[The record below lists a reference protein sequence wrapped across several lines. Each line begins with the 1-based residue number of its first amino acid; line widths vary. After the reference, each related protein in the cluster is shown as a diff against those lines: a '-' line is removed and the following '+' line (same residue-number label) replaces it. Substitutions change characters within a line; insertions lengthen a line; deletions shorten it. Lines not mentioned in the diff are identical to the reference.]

1 MSGEYVPEWNIGI
14 CRPGGKGV
22 HFGAGLKEKV
32 AMWLVAFFHGEGNES
47 VIASALE
54 KAYIR
59 QMPASS
65 KEQAEV
71 RQMSAFGK
79 EQDEVRQMSAFG
91 LEQAEVRQMSAS
103 GQEKAEVR
111 QIYAFGL
118 EQAEVR
124 LMSASGQEQAEVR
137 STPVTAK
144 EKTGGGPSPGYIK
157 ENAARLLDV
166 HGDSVLRMAY
176 SYMHNMQDAEDILQ
190 ETLIRYMQAAPEFE
204 NESHARAWL
213 LRVAANLSK
222 NRIEYNRYRMTDELN
237 EELVAEEREDLSFVW
252 EAVKSLPVTYRE
264 TIHLFYREGFKT
276 AQIAEILGEK
286 EATVRSHLKRGRE
299 KLREILKEAY
309 DFEE

>member
-22 HFGAGLKEKV
+22 HFGAGLKEKL
-32 AMWLVAFFHGEGNES
+32 AMWLATFFHGEGNES
-47 VIASALE
+47 VIASDLE
-54 KAYIR
+54 KANVG
-59 QMPASS
+59 QMSASGQE
-65 KEQAEV
+65 KAEV
-71 RQMSAFGK
+71 RQMSASGREK
-79 EQDEVRQMSAFG
+79 AKVRQMSASG
-91 LEQAEVRQMSAS
+91 QEKAKVRQMSAS

-111 QIYAFGL
+111 P
-118 EQAEVR
+118 
-124 LMSASGQEQAEVR
+124 
-137 STPVTAK
+137 TPVTAK

-222 NRIEYNRYRMTDELN
+222 NRIEYNRYRMADELN

>member
-71 RQMSAFGK
+71 RLMSAFG
-79 EQDEVRQMSAFG
+79 Q
-91 LEQAEVRQMSAS
+91 EQAEVRLMSAF
-103 GQEKAEVR
+103 GQ
-111 QIYAFGL
+111 

-124 LMSASGQEQAEVR
+124 LMSASGQEQAEVRLMSASGQEKAEVR

-204 NESHARAWL
+204 NETHARAWL

-222 NRIEYNRYRMTDELN
+222 NRIEYNRYRMADELN

-276 AQIAEILGEK
+276 AKIAEILGEK
-286 EATVRSHLKRGRE
+286 ESTVRSHLKRGRE

>member
-14 CRPGGKGV
+14 CRPGSKGV
-22 HFGAGLKEKV
+22 HFGAGFKEKL
-32 AMWLVAFFHGEGNES
+32 AMWLATFFHGEGNES

-54 KAYIR
+54 KANVGQTSAYGQEKAKVR
-59 QMPASS
+59 FMSASG

-71 RQMSAFGK
+71 RQMSAFG
-79 EQDEVRQMSAFG
+79 QV
-91 LEQAEVRQMSAS
+91 
-103 GQEKAEVR
+103 
-111 QIYAFGL
+111 
-118 EQAEVR
+118 QAEVR
-124 LMSASGQEQAEVR
+124 LMSASDQEKAEVR

-144 EKTGGGPSPGYIK
+144 EKTGGRPSPGYIK
-157 ENAARLLDV
+157 ENAARLLDI
-166 HGDSVLRMAY
+166 HGDSVLRLAY

-190 ETLIRYMQAAPEFE
+190 ETLIRYMQAVPEFE

-222 NRIEYNRYRMTDELN
+222 NRIEYNRYRMADELN

>member
-1 MSGEYVPEWNIGI
+1 
-14 CRPGGKGV
+14 
-22 HFGAGLKEKV
+22 
-32 AMWLVAFFHGEGNES
+32 
-47 VIASALE
+47 
-54 KAYIR
+54 
-59 QMPASS
+59 
-65 KEQAEV
+65 
-71 RQMSAFGK
+71 
-79 EQDEVRQMSAFG
+79 
-91 LEQAEVRQMSAS
+91 MSAS
-103 GQEKAEVR
+103 DQEK
-111 QIYAFGL
+111 
-118 EQAEVR
+118 
-124 LMSASGQEQAEVR
+124 AEVR

-157 ENAARLLDV
+157 ENAARLLDI
-166 HGDSVLRMAY
+166 HGDSVLRLAY

-190 ETLIRYMQAAPEFE
+190 ETLIRYMQAVPEFE

-222 NRIEYNRYRMTDELN
+222 NRIEYNRYRMADELN

>member
-111 QIYAFGL
+111 
-118 EQAEVR
+118 
-124 LMSASGQEQAEVR
+124 

-222 NRIEYNRYRMTDELN
+222 NRIEYNRYRMADELN

>member
-59 QMPASS
+59 QMPASG

-71 RQMSAFGK
+71 RQMSAFG
-79 EQDEVRQMSAFG
+79 QV
-91 LEQAEVRQMSAS
+91 
-103 GQEKAEVR
+103 
-111 QIYAFGL
+111 
-118 EQAEVR
+118 QAEVR
-124 LMSASGQEQAEVR
+124 LMSASDQEKAEVR

>member
-65 KEQAEV
+65 KEQAKV

-79 EQDEVRQMSAFG
+79 EQ
-91 LEQAEVRQMSAS
+91 
-103 GQEKAEVR
+103 
-111 QIYAFGL
+111 
-118 EQAEVR
+118 AEVR
-124 LMSASGQEQAEVR
+124 LMSASDQEKAEVR
-137 STPVTAK
+137 SMPVQAK
-144 EKTGGGPSPGYIK
+144 GKEGGRPSPGYIK

-166 HGDSVLRMAY
+166 HGDSVLRLAY

-204 NESHARAWL
+204 NEFHARAWL

-222 NRIEYNRYRMTDELN
+222 NRIEYNRYRMADELN

-286 EATVRSHLKRGRE
+286 ESTVRSHLKRGRE

>member
-1 MSGEYVPEWNIGI
+1 MSGEFVPEWNIGT
-14 CRPGGKGV
+14 CMPGGKGV
-22 HFGAGLKEKV
+22 HFGAGLKEKL
-32 AMWLVAFFHGEGNES
+32 AMWLATFFHGEGNE
-47 VIASALE
+47 L
-54 KAYIR
+54 
-59 QMPASS
+59 MPASARE
-65 KEQAEV
+65 KADV
-71 RQMSAFGK
+71 WA
-79 EQDEVRQMSAFG
+79 
-91 LEQAEVRQMSAS
+91 MSAS

-111 QIYAFGL
+111 LMSASGQGKADVWAMSASGQ
-118 EQAEVR
+118 EKAEVR
-124 LMSASGQEQAEVR
+124 LMSASGQEKADVR
-137 STPVTAK
+137 AMPVSAK
-144 EKTGGGPSPGYIK
+144 EKAGGRPSPGYIK

-166 HGDSVLRMAY
+166 HGDSVLRLAY
-176 SYMHNMQDAEDILQ
+176 SYLHNMQDAEDILQ
-190 ETLIRYMQAAPEFE
+190 ETLIRYMQAAPEFD

-222 NRIEYNRYRMTDELN
+222 NRIEYNRYRMADELN

-286 EATVRSHLKRGRE
+286 ESTVRSHLKRGRE